1 MSISPRGTGPSRSFS
16 IKARRRLA
24 IRAPRVWMPTI
35 AIGSW
40 PFRSTISWAMR
51 TSVRC
56 KSSRSRTAWVTTCS
70 FLASRDRVKG
80 TDGASVS
87 AAPEGSIARGGGL
100 LDLVSLAIVTPPH
113 QLRRAPFA
121 VGNLDQVEVARHD
134 RVLEGGTRLLL
145 DHGREVA
152 RRQVRKSEE

>member
-16 IKARRRLA
+16 INARRRLA
-24 IRAPRVWMPTI
+24 MRAPRVWMPTI

-51 TSVRC
+51 TKVRC
-56 KSSRSRTAWVTTCS
+56 KSSRSRTAWVITCS

-87 AAPEGSIARGGGL
+87 AAPEASLARGGGL
-100 LDLVSLAIVTPPH
+100 LDRESLAIVAPPH
-113 QLRRAPFA
+113 QLRLAPFA
-121 VGNLDQVEVARHD
+121 AGNLDHVEVTRDD
-134 RVLEGGTRLLL
+134 RLLQDGARLLL
-145 DHGREVA
+145 HHGRQVA
-152 RRQVRKSEE
+152 